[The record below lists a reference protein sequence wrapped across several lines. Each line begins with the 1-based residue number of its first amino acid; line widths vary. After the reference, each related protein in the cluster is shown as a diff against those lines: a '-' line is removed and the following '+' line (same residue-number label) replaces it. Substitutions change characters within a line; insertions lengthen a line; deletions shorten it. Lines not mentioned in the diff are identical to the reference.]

1 MLGAPKI
8 SRLKVLFIGDPNT
21 VLANMLSGAIDA
33 IGTIGI
39 SFDQATQL
47 DKQAGGR
54 FKVLFEPGLIW
65 EHIDLNFDN
74 PLLQDVRVRRAL
86 AHGINRDAISQ
97 QLFEGKQPV
106 SHTYLPPRHP
116 GYTDAVQKYPFD
128 PARARALLQEA
139 GFTPGSDGIL
149 RNAAG
154 QRLSLELNTTAGNRV
169 REQVEQIIQQNLKE
183 IGIEITIQN
192 FPARVYFGEI
202 TNQRKFK
209 ALAMYAWVMSPI
221 SDCDQLYTAD
231 GIPNDANGWAGQN
244 YPGYKN
250 ADMDKTCKAAS
261 HEVDEARRNKLLND
275 STVIFS
281 RDLPALPL
289 YVRASVAAV
298 KNGLQNFTA
307 LQLSQA
313 YETWN
318 ASKWYWQ

>member
-1 MLGAPKI
+1 M
-8 SRLKVLFIGDPNT
+8 
-21 VLANMLSGAIDA
+21 
-33 IGTIGI
+33 
-39 SFDQATQL
+39 
-47 DKQAGGR
+47 
-54 FKVLFEPGLIW
+54 
-65 EHIDLNFDN
+65 
-74 PLLQDVRVRRAL
+74 
-86 AHGINRDAISQ
+86 
-97 QLFEGKQPV
+97 

-221 SDCDQLYTAD
+221 SE
-231 GIPNDANGWAGQN
+231 WAGQN

>member
-1 MLGAPKI
+1 M
-8 SRLKVLFIGDPNT
+8 
-21 VLANMLSGAIDA
+21 
-33 IGTIGI
+33 
-39 SFDQATQL
+39 
-47 DKQAGGR
+47 
-54 FKVLFEPGLIW
+54 
-65 EHIDLNFDN
+65 
-74 PLLQDVRVRRAL
+74 
-86 AHGINRDAISQ
+86 
-97 QLFEGKQPV
+97 
-106 SHTYLPPRHP
+106 
-116 GYTDAVQKYPFD
+116 
-128 PARARALLQEA
+128 
-139 GFTPGSDGIL
+139 
-149 RNAAG
+149 
-154 QRLSLELNTTAGNRV
+154 
-169 REQVEQIIQQNLKE
+169 
-183 IGIEITIQN
+183 
-192 FPARVYFGEI
+192 
-202 TNQRKFK
+202 
-209 ALAMYAWVMSPI
+209 AMYAWVMSPI